1 MTAVRGAIRPSA
13 RMKQKPPRDETI
25 LGLIKHHVKEVA
37 TTAPRRRPDLL
48 AIVVGLA
55 IFALILYALAFYLS
69 L

>member
-1 MTAVRGAIRPSA
+1 
-13 RMKQKPPRDETI
+13 MKQKPPRDETI